1 MQRVLSQEVPLQSV
15 QKELAHSFGE
25 VFGCQPRWIDKEEL
39 NTMILNL
46 NTQEKEKELSQNL
59 ATQ

>member
-1 MQRVLSQEVPLQSV
+1 MQRVLSHEVPFQPV
-15 QKELAHSFGE
+15 QKALVHSFAD

-46 NTQEKEKELSQNL
+46 STQEKEKELSQNL
-59 ATQ
+59 ATK